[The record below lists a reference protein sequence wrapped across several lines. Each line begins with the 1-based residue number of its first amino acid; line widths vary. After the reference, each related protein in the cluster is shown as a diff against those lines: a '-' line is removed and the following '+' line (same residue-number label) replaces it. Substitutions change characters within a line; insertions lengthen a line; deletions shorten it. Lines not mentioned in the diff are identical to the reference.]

1 MLQCWD
7 SQPGKRPTFS
17 YIVNSLSQCLEAM
30 AGYIDIVTF
39 GEPKDL
45 DLSKEK
51 AQSPQSAQCETD
63 KSQEVVVGTT
73 HKETPL

>member
-17 YIVNSLSQCLEAM
+17 YIVSSLSQSLENM
-30 AGYIDIVTF
+30 AGYMDIVAF

-45 DLSKEK
+45 DLSKK
-51 AQSPQSAQCETD
+51 KVQSQCEID
-63 KSQEVVVGTT
+63 KSQEVGTT

>member
-17 YIVNSLSQCLEAM
+17 YIVNSLSQYLEAM

-51 AQSPQSAQCETD
+51 AQSQCETD